1 MTAEKIM
8 FTESELQALE
18 AYGSNWVYDSHG
30 QFIKSAS
37 LVADNLLRLRGWG
50 HLTGGGALNLSKEEA
65 EKLQDALGSLITK
78 LPQMVAYIQAAQGNQ
93 VSELKNA
100 LFDMVWQFCSNGDK
114 LAYSFMSAEELAFSV
129 LGLENGM
136 TYEEAFAAI
145 QGGGK

>member
-65 EKLQDALGSLITK
+65 EKLQDALGSLLTK

-93 VSELKNA
+93 QVSEK
-100 LFDMVWQFCSNGDK
+100 DIQVT
-114 LAYSFMSAEELAFSV
+114 SAISSAIGWLS
-129 LGLENGM
+129 
-136 TYEEAFAAI
+136 AFAEKEGKDSRHYHYIGLLEASLAAI
-145 QGGGK
+145 NKLD